1 MPAKSQQQQK
11 AAGMALAA
19 KRGEL
24 SPQKLRGSAKQMYES
39 MNKRQLE
46 EYARTKRKNLPR
58 KKKK

>member
-24 SPQKLRGSAKQMYES
+24 SPHKLRGSAKQMYES